1 MNYTIKHNDIF
12 DSLQGL
18 WDSHEG
24 DVGEV
29 KSKPTTYEIRDKNFD
44 KLWNILM
51 NNGYKIT
58 QEIRH
63 CSDGDEMEI
72 TEIRGPKASG
82 FFIFFKIFCNFYAVL
97 WVWKREGVHSHL
109 PHIRKNGNYPRLK
122 LNPYQY
128 SGKNSTCTVSE
139 CTENVA

>member
-12 DSLQGL
+12 DNLRGL

-24 DVGEV
+24 DI
-29 KSKPTTYEIRDKNFD
+29 KSKPTTQEIRDKNFD
-44 KLWNILM
+44 KLQNILM
-51 NNGYKIT
+51 NNGYKFT

-82 FFIFFKIFCNFYAVL
+82 FFIFYNF
-97 WVWKREGVHSHL
+97 
-109 PHIRKNGNYPRLK
+109 
-122 LNPYQY
+122 
-128 SGKNSTCTVSE
+128 
-139 CTENVA
+139 